1 MTHQTMDDRDP
12 DLHLDDILA
21 ADEAHKS
28 PARQWMSGLGGL
40 IGLLGIGLVAVLIV
54 LWTAV

>member
-1 MTHQTMDDRDP
+1 MDDRDP